1 VSMVHIYDVFDAEEY
16 QAALDAGH
24 IKVQKHPEYML
35 FVANYSDKAV
45 YDRAWNSATLACRG
59 LIFDMNG
66 YVVARP
72 FKKFFNQG
80 EGEETGGT
88 LPDLGAFGPM
98 KVYEKQDG
106 SLGIFHQLPDGSW
119 AVATRGSF
127 QSEQAVWATAWLR
140 RNMPDFAP
148 EPGTTQLVEII
159 YPQNRIVVDYHGWE
173 GLVSL
178 AVIDNTTGRTLWDK
192 SPGWTGEVV
201 EQHALTLDDVLTG
214 EDRPNHEGYVLHF
227 PHHDVRVKIKHG
239 EYVRLHHIVT
249 GATELAVWR
258 AITEGDG
265 IGKMLDGAPD
275 DLRAWVDG
283 VVKKFEDTAATWSER
298 REAEYSIAIMGLR
311 DPKGADR
318 REFAARATQHI
329 EPGALFTLLDGKSIR
344 GVALARLRPH
354 GTGDRFSS
362 AG

>member
-1 VSMVHIYDVFDAEEY
+1 MSMVHIYDVFDEREY
-16 QAALDAGH
+16 LDAVDAGH
-24 IKVQKHPEYML
+24 IRVQRHPELPL
-35 FVANYSDKAV
+35 FVANYTDKTV
-45 YDRAWNSATLACRG
+45 WDRAWTDATKACRG
-59 LIFDMNG
+59 LIFDDEG
-66 YVVARP
+66 LVVARP
-72 FKKFFNQG
+72 FAKFFNHG
-80 EGEETGGT
+80 EDVDLDLSTLGE
-88 LPDLGAFGPM
+88 P
-98 KVYEKQDG
+98 KVYEKRDG
-106 SLGIFHQLPDGSW
+106 SLGTLHPLPDGSW

-127 QSEQAVWATAWLR
+127 QSEQAVWATEWLR
-140 RNMPDFAP
+140 REMPDFAP

-178 AVIDNTTGRTLWDK
+178 AVIDNATGRTLWDK

-201 EQHALTLDDVLTG
+201 EEHTLTLDDVLTG
-214 EDRPNHEGYVLHF
+214 EDRPNREGYVLHF
-227 PHHDVRVKIKHG
+227 PNHDVRVKIKHG

-275 DLRAWVDG
+275 DLRVWVDG

-329 EPGALFTLLDGKSIR
+329 EPGALFTLLDGKQIR